1 MKNGAGSEC
10 GWNRMELSTL
20 LIQHPICIEKAC
32 RAALEACAWCL
43 IACLY
48 ISHSPPDM
56 PAYMR
61 LSLHVKSL
69 LTDGI
74 TPGLDQHYYIAPAR
88 NTSIETQALCSSLP
102 HHPQIKQLL
111 HSWSLTSLCCSPPS
125 LSMPMTQQDECN
137 NRNVF
142 PNEWHVS
149 PPWSFVAQ
157 FKYPSLRHIERGGV
171 GCGADPIHN
180 TFSLVEAHSHSTTLE
195 TFVQQHNLA
204 CVVIRQHV
212 HAATDQLAFHSSSS

>member
-1 MKNGAGSEC
+1 MFNS
-10 GWNRMELSTL
+10 LSL
-20 LIQHPICIEKAC
+20 HISFSSWH
-32 RAALEACAWCL
+32 
-43 IACLY
+43 ACLY
-48 ISHSPPDM
+48 EAVFACQVSANRWDLTRTGS
-56 PAYMR
+56 AYN
-61 LSLHVKSL
+61 
-69 LTDGI
+69 
-74 TPGLDQHYYIAPAR
+74 IAPAW

-111 HSWSLTSLCCSPPS
+111 HSWCLTSLCCSPPS

-180 TFSLVEAHSHSTTLE
+180 TLLLVEAHSHSTAFE

-212 HAATDQLAFHSSSS
+212 HAATDQLAFNSSSS